1 MADAETNTFNFELVS
16 PEEKLLSTPAT
27 MVVVPG
33 EEGDFGVMPQHS
45 ALVSSIRPGVIEVHD
60 NDDENEEPRRIFVAG
75 GFADVTP
82 DSLTVLAEE
91 AVLVSDLNKDDLEQA
106 IRNLEDDL
114 NLVEGDIDKD
124 RVQQKLIVTKAKLQ
138 AVTGELVL

>member
-16 PEEKLLSTPAT
+16 PEEKLLSAPAN
-27 MVVVPG
+27 MVIVPG

-45 ALVSSIRPGVIEVHD
+45 ALVSSIRPGVLEVHSND
-60 NDDENEEPRRIFVAG
+60 NDEPRRIFVAG

-91 AVLVSDLNKDDLEQA
+91 AVLVQDLDKDDLEQA
-106 IRNLEDDL
+106 IRNLEEDL
-114 NLVEGDIDKD
+114 TMVEGEADKE
-124 RVQQKLIVTKAKLQ
+124 RVAQKLFVTKAKLQ
-138 AVTGELVL
+138 AVTGHLVL